1 MKKSMY
7 VSIDELKE
15 KGYQIFQYGTMPDGS
30 GEGVKP
36 VDLDELADLDM
47 SLSFMSGNEY
57 QRGCLRTASGIST
70 ATMNNLLLQGVMGM
84 CGESGEAIDIV
95 KKYIFQGHQIERE
108 HLAKELGDVLWY
120 VATTATAIGYSLEE
134 VMMMNLEKLQERYGE
149 QFSADRSMNRM
160 EGDI

>member
-36 VDLDELADLDM
+36 VDLDELAGLDM